1 MEGRIPAYAVGVA
14 RLGAVKEENLA
25 RVSPRILQF
34 LLLLQELFPQGFVLD
49 VADPKGGFWCA
60 SESFAEKCF
69 CDIDVLSDGI
79 GIVLNGLVGQTP

>member
-1 MEGRIPAYAVGVA
+1 MKEEDLARIPSCITE
-14 RLGAVKEENLA
+14 L
-25 RVSPRILQF
+25 F
-34 LLLLQELFPQGFVLD
+34 LLLREPRLQGFVLD